1 MSLTTSNIYGNIS
14 ISDEAVAAIAS
25 HAAEDCYG
33 VVEMVSRR
41 FSDNVAHLWGKD
53 RLGKGVKVAT
63 VDNLIFVEVFVILNV
78 GVNIDAVKK
87 SLADT
92 VRFALETFTGMRVK
106 RVQVNV
112 VGMRV

>member
-1 MSLTTSNIYGNIS
+1 MSLTTQNKYGKIS
-14 ISDEAVAAIAS
+14 ISDDAVAAVAS
-25 HAAEDCYG
+25 QAASECYG

-41 FSDNVAHLWGKD
+41 FSDNLAHIWSKNV
-53 RLGKGVKVAT
+53 LGKGVKVAT
-63 VDNLIFVEVFVILNV
+63 VDNLMYVEVFVILKV
-78 GVNIDAVKK
+78 GVNIEAVKK

-112 VGMRV
+112 VGIRV